1 MKSPWIPVLMLVA
14 AGVAVAGCGG
24 GGEEEE
30 QAAATPA
37 EETLTTVAT
46 AAEVGPLN
54 FTISGECQ
62 AVIEI
67 NELSVVRGQQVTY
80 CNKWAQSATLT
91 FSAAGFLPNGD
102 VSVTLSPGQCLTYTI
117 DNTVPLGTGVNWTLN
132 CQGYS
137 GPGGGGPVKVQD
149 PPPPPPG
156 P

>member
-1 MKSPWIPVLMLVA
+1 MKSPWIPVWMLVA
-14 AGVAVAGCGG
+14 AVVVLAGCGG
-24 GGEEEE
+24 GGEEE
-30 QAAATPA
+30 QAAAPP
-37 EETLTTVAT
+37 
-46 AAEVGPLN
+46 AEVGPLN

-102 VSVTLSPGQCLTYTI
+102 VSVTLPPGQCLTYTI